1 MGTLYDSMGYE
12 DNWFLRELKEFS
24 CSSPL
29 LKSGG
34 GLKTAFPSV
43 ATFLEGE
50 GMRSNKGLAI
60 FWKTVNELA
69 IIANKT

>member
-1 MGTLYDSMGYE
+1 MGTLYDSMGYA

-24 CSSPL
+24 CSSPH

-34 GLKTAFPSV
+34 GLKTAFLS
-43 ATFLEGE
+43 ATFFLEGE
-50 GMRSNKGLAI
+50 GTRSNKGLAI

-69 IIANKT
+69 IIVNKA